1 MNLLVN
7 KIMLGAYGLF
17 LLILFVYSVNS
28 FLLLLY
34 YRRRRN
40 LSPKETGVLD
50 FKPVTIQLP
59 IYNEMYVAERLIDA
73 VCEIDYP
80 RNLLEI
86 QVLDDSDDETRNII
100 DKIVRRKKNAGYNIC
115 VIRRGNRTGYKAGA
129 LKNGLK
135 TATGHYIAIFDA
147 DFIPAPDFLLRT
159 LKFFS
164 SEKIGMVQTRWGHLN
179 ENFSLLTRLQA
190 LALNGHFV
198 IEQTVRN
205 RKGFFINF
213 NGTGGVWRKECILD
227 AGNWHEDTV
236 AEDVDLSYRAQLKG
250 WSFVYLNNYTTQAEL
265 PVEMN
270 ALKTQQYRWTKGTV
284 QAARKLLP
292 QLWRSNETL
301 EKKLQGTFHLT
312 SSFVF
317 PFILMLGIFTLP
329 MVMLKSLH
337 IFNDYFN
344 FLSFFIISLFASF
357 FFYLYAQKEIYS
369 DWKKKILLFPIFLIG
384 SMGFSINNTKAVLEG
399 LFSNNNEFIR
409 TPKFNIKQKSDSF
422 FDKKYLTDMKKSSML
437 FYEFFLSIYSL
448 ASIILAVFLRE
459 YSAIPFAAMYFLG
472 FTIIFYLSFKGN
484 FIQKRWRKG

>member
-1 MNLLVN
+1 MNLILN
-7 KIMLGAYGLF
+7 KILLSAYGIFLF
-17 LLILFVYSVNS
+17 ILFIYSVNS
-28 FLLLLY
+28 FFLLLY
-34 YRRRRN
+34 YRRKRN
-40 LSPKETGVLD
+40 VSPEVRGILD

-59 IYNEMYVAERLIDA
+59 IYNEMYVAERLIEA

-86 QVLDDSDDETRNII
+86 QVLDDSDDETKTII
-100 DKIVRRKKNAGYNIC
+100 DNVVRKKKKSGYDIK
-115 VIRRGNRTGYKAGA
+115 VIRREKRTGYKAGA
-129 LKNGLK
+129 LKRGLK
-135 TATGHYIAIFDA
+135 TASGYYIAIFDA
-147 DFIPAPDFLLRT
+147 DFIPAPDFLMKT
-159 LKFFS
+159 LKYFS
-164 SEKIGMVQTRWGHLN
+164 SPKIGMVQTRWGHLN
-179 ENFSLLTRLQA
+179 ENFSLLTMLQA
-190 LALNGHFV
+190 MALNGHFV

-213 NGTGGVWRKECILD
+213 NGTGGVWRKDCILD

-250 WSFVYLNNYTTQAEL
+250 WKFVYLNNYTTQAEL

-292 QLWRSNETL
+292 QIWSSGESF

-312 SSFVF
+312 SSLVF

-344 FLSFFIISLFASF
+344 FLSFFIVSLFASF
-357 FFYLYAQKEIYS
+357 MFYLYAQKEIYAN
-369 DWKKKILLFPIFLIG
+369 WKRKILLFPIFLVG

-399 LFSNNNEFIR
+399 MFSDNNEFIR
-409 TPKFNIKQKSDSF
+409 TPKFNIKEKTDSF
-422 FDKKYLTDMKKSSML
+422 FDKKYRVDFKKNSIV
-437 FYEFFLSIYSL
+437 FIEFLLSLYSL
-448 ASIILAVFLRE
+448 TAILIAVSLKE